1 MQRYILALVFSIF
14 ILTGCGRD
22 ILLTPQS
29 KELVRGEVSP
39 KIKHIIDDSGVTVL
53 TLLSGFRSTDDPC
66 RVAGETA
73 TTSDF
78 LDHTKWLV
86 ACPDVNAGIDD
97 IQQRMNGKI
106 IHHISGYT
114 LLVVPK

>member
-1 MQRYILALVFSIF
+1 M
-14 ILTGCGRD
+14 
-22 ILLTPQS
+22 
-29 KELVRGEVSP
+29 
-39 KIKHIIDDSGVTVL
+39 VL
-53 TLLSGFRSTDDPC
+53 TDRHHVITQRLLSGFRSTDDPC

-86 ACPDVNAGIDD
+86 ACPDVNPGIDD